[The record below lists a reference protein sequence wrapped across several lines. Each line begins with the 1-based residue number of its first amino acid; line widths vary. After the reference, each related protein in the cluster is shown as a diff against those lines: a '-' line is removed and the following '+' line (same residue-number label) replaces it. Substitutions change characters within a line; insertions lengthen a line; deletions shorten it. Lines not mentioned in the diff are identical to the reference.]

1 MKVYALCVC
10 AFRVL
15 AIYLCGKVAHN
26 WHSNHT
32 YILQDLFSYDLT
44 GVWEDDR
51 QRSDSLEPFLKG
63 LGLNYLVHQP

>member
-10 AFRVL
+10 IPCAC
-15 AIYLCGKVAHN
+15 YLCVAHN

-32 YILQDLFSYDLT
+32 CIVQDLFSYDLT